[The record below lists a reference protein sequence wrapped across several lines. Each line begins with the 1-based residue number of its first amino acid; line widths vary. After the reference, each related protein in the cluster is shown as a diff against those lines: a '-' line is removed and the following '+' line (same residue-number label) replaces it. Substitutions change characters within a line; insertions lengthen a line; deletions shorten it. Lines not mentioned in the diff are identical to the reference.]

1 MGGLISR
8 PFFREH
14 RTRHFRFGQ
23 SARVSSGHL
32 DCVGPRPVFDMGTNI
47 LLDTVRCAQ
56 SFLHP
61 PPRLFSFGCCRLA
74 VFPITRS
81 PPGRGRG
88 DLKAWC
94 LHGLAISGTFRLRG
108 WSRGNWQHFLCDG
121 EFLGNMASEVLQLTH
136 ALPLSHPAQAILAA
150 SNCII
155 ASGSGWSVVTVAR
168 MGAGLCKCPRG

>member
-56 SFLHP
+56 SFLHHP
-61 PPRLFSFGCCRLA
+61 PPLASFPSDVAGWLF
-74 VFPITRS
+74 VRS
-81 PPGRGRG
+81 PV
-88 DLKAWC
+88 
-94 LHGLAISGTFRLRG
+94 RLRG
-108 WSRGNWQHFLCDG
+108 EGGGIPMPGACTVWPSLERSDFEGGPGGIGNIFSATASSLARWRVKCCSSRMPCTCLIRLRPYWQPASASSP
-121 EFLGNMASEVLQLTH
+121 LG
-136 ALPLSHPAQAILAA
+136 QA
-150 SNCII
+150 
-155 ASGSGWSVVTVAR
+155 GR
-168 MGAGLCKCPRG
+168 K